1 MENGL
6 IQERTM
12 PAPSSALKHGETPV
26 SFSEGRSGSD
36 SALPSP
42 VPVYSESR
50 GQLPVAISHDVA
62 TLRRTPRVTV
72 KGLRYIDKAGDAGG
86 TSDDGGADDSDHW
99 SLELTLQTL
108 SKIALVNRSIAV
120 DIIVH
125 NSHPAVAP
133 QVVQI
138 DREGLLPQECVQRL
152 YQMFMETA
160 SMAAV
165 TGAQQ
170 CLHMCCTMM
179 LQVLRLPLPP
189 VITALCTCLPRD
201 AGHRCCRGSP
211 R

>member
-1 MENGL
+1 MP
-6 IQERTM
+6 T
-12 PAPSSALKHGETPV
+12 PAPALKHGEAPE
-26 SFSEGRSGSD
+26 SFSGGRGSAD
-36 SALPSP
+36 LTLPSP
-42 VPVYSESR
+42 APVHSEGR

-72 KGLRYIDKAGDAGG
+72 KGLRLIDKADDVTCDGLN
-86 TSDDGGADDSDHW
+86 SDDGDRW

-120 DIIVH
+120 DIVVH
-125 NSHPAVAP
+125 NSHPSVAP

-138 DREGLLPQECVQRL
+138 DRDGLLPQECVQRL
-152 YQMFMETA
+152 RQMFIETA

-179 LQVLRLPLPP
+179 LQVCQPP
-189 VITALCTCLPRD
+189 HSAPNHLLAVNGVIPR
-201 AGHRCCRGSP
+201 CRSLMQP
-211 R
+211 SRPSTNPS